1 MSSSMSMSMDKVVMS
16 MSRVMNMDN
25 IVMEGMKI
33 SAVELTKNVI
43 RELSNMYNFDSEEA
57 ISKLNL
63 DDVKVNIVEKVKKV
77 KPEKVKVVKP
87 EKVKKVT
94 SKYPMPFNN
103 KKNDECCEGLR
114 QNHSLYT
121 QCENL
126 KLNDNEYCKKCHNE
140 SLKNDSGKPDYGTIS
155 DRLECGIY
163 EFRDS
168 KGKSP
173 IAYTK
178 LMSKLKFTREEVEEE
193 AKKLNYEIDPIH
205 FEYTEEPKRGRPKS
219 EKKVKDAN
227 APSSGKKGRPKKM
240 NKEVELT
247 SDVGEDIFA
256 SLVENA
262 NANANAATQV
272 VNIVVSE
279 VSTKVDTPEKSEK
292 EVEKD
297 AKKAEK
303 DAKKAENEAKKAEKE
318 AKKVE
323 KDAKKAEKDAKKAEK
338 EAKKAENEAKKA
350 EVPKKVENK
359 PEEEVD
365 VVRKFEFEGTTYL
378 KSKSTGVIYNMDQDL
393 VGKWNEDTQKIDFE
407 DIDDEEEEDEYD
419 E

>member
-1 MSSSMSMSMDKVVMS
+1 

-25 IVMEGMKI
+25 IVMEGMKETC
-33 SAVELTKNVI
+33 VDYCCNVI
-43 RELSNMYNFDSEEA
+43 RELSRMYNFDSEEA
-57 ISKLNL
+57 IGKLNL

-77 KPEKVKVVKP
+77 KPEKVKVAKVAKV

-103 KKNDECCEGLR
+103 KKNDGCCEGLR

-126 KLNDNEYCKKCHNE
+126 KLNDNEYCKKCNNE

-163 EFRDS
+163 EFRDA

-227 APSSGKKGRPKKM
+227 ATSSGKKGRPKKM

-262 NANANAATQV
+262 NANVVNANATQV

-279 VSTKVDTPEKSEK
+279 VPTKVDTPEKSEK
-292 EVEKD
+292 VVEQEAKKTENDAKKAEKEAKKVENDAKKVENDAKKAEKEAKKAENDAKKAEKD

-303 DAKKAENEAKKAEKE
+303 DAKKAEN
-318 AKKVE
+318 
-323 KDAKKAEKDAKKAEK
+323 DAKKAEK
-338 EAKKAENEAKKA
+338 
-350 EVPKKVENK
+350 K

-365 VVRKFEFEGTTYL
+365 VVRKFEYEGTTYL

-393 VGKWNEDTQKIDFE
+393 VGKWNEETQKIDFE

>member
-1 MSSSMSMSMDKVVMS
+1 MS
-16 MSRVMNMDN
+16 VMNMNMDK

-33 SAVELTKNVI
+33 SAIELTKNVI
-43 RELSNMYNFDSEEA
+43 RELSSMYNFDSEEA
-57 ISKLNL
+57 IRKLNL

-87 EKVKKVT
+87 EKVAKVT

-103 KKNDECCEGLR
+103 KKKDECCEGLR

-140 SLKNDSGKPDYGTIS
+140 SLKNSSGKPDYGTIS
-155 DRLECGIY
+155 DRLECSFY
-163 EFRDS
+163 EFRDP

-262 NANANAATQV
+262 NANANATQV

-279 VSTKVDTPEKSEK
+279 VPTKVDTPEISEK
-292 EVEKD
+292 
-297 AKKAEK
+297 
-303 DAKKAENEAKKAEKE
+303 EAKKAEKE

-323 KDAKKAEKDAKKAEK
+323 KDAKKAEKEAKKAENDAKKAEK
-338 EAKKAENEAKKA
+338 EAKKAEKEAKKV
-350 EVPKKVENK
+350 EVPKKVEK
-359 PEEEVD
+359 EPEQEVD
-365 VVRKFEFEGTTYL
+365 VVRKFEYEGTTYL
-378 KSKSTGVIYNMDQDL
+378 KSKNTGVIYNMDQDL
-393 VGKWNEDTQKIDFE
+393 VGKWNEETQKIDFE

>member
-1 MSSSMSMSMDKVVMS
+1 MS
-16 MSRVMNMDN
+16 VMNMNMDK

-33 SAVELTKNVI
+33 SAIELTKNVI
-43 RELSNMYNFDSEEA
+43 RELSSMYNFDSEEA
-57 ISKLNL
+57 IRKLNL

-87 EKVKKVT
+87 EKVAKVT

-103 KKNDECCEGLR
+103 KKKDECCEGLR

-140 SLKNDSGKPDYGTIS
+140 SLKNSSGKPDYGTIS
-155 DRLECGIY
+155 DRLECSFY
-163 EFRDS
+163 EFRDP

-178 LMSKLKFTREEVEEE
+178 LMSKLNFTREEVEEE

-262 NANANAATQV
+262 NANANATQV

-279 VSTKVDTPEKSEK
+279 VPTKVDTPEISEK
-292 EVEKD
+292 
-297 AKKAEK
+297 
-303 DAKKAENEAKKAEKE
+303 EAKKAEKE

-323 KDAKKAEKDAKKAEK
+323 KDAKKAEKEAKKAENDAKKAEK
-338 EAKKAENEAKKA
+338 EAKKAEKEAKKV
-350 EVPKKVENK
+350 EVPKKVEK
-359 PEEEVD
+359 EPEQEVD
-365 VVRKFEFEGTTYL
+365 VVRKFEYEGTTYL
-378 KSKSTGVIYNMDQDL
+378 KSKNTGVIYNMDQDL
-393 VGKWNEDTQKIDFE
+393 VGKWNEETQKIDFE

>member
-1 MSSSMSMSMDKVVMS
+1 MSI
-16 MSRVMNMDN
+16 SRVMNMDN

-33 SAVELTKNVI
+33 SAVELTKNMI

-57 ISKLNL
+57 IRKLNL

-126 KLNDNEYCKKCHNE
+126 KLNDSEYCKKCHNE

-262 NANANAATQV
+262 NANANATQV

-279 VSTKVDTPEKSEK
+279 VPTKVDTPEKSEK
-292 EVEKD
+292 EVEKDAKKAEKETKKAEKD

-323 KDAKKAEKDAKKAEK
+323 KDAKKAE
-338 EAKKAENEAKKA
+338 NEAKKA
-350 EVPKKVENK
+350 EKK

>member
-1 MSSSMSMSMDKVVMS
+1 
-16 MSRVMNMDN
+16 
-25 IVMEGMKI
+25 
-33 SAVELTKNVI
+33 
-43 RELSNMYNFDSEEA
+43 
-57 ISKLNL
+57 
-63 DDVKVNIVEKVKKV
+63 
-77 KPEKVKVVKP
+77 
-87 EKVKKVT
+87 
-94 SKYPMPFNN
+94 
-103 KKNDECCEGLR
+103 
-114 QNHSLYT
+114 
-121 QCENL
+121 
-126 KLNDNEYCKKCHNE
+126 
-140 SLKNDSGKPDYGTIS
+140 
-155 DRLECGIY
+155 
-163 EFRDS
+163 
-168 KGKSP
+168 
-173 IAYTK
+173 
-178 LMSKLKFTREEVEEE
+178 MSKLKITREEVEEE

-227 APSSGKKGRPKKM
+227 ATSSGKKGRPKKM

-262 NANANAATQV
+262 NATQV

-279 VSTKVDTPEKSEK
+279 VPTKVDTPEKSEK
-292 EVEKD
+292 EAEKD

-303 DAKKAENEAKKAEKE
+303 DAKKAENDAKKAEKEAKKVENEAKKAEKE

-323 KDAKKAEKDAKKAEK
+323 NEAKKAEKDAKKAEK
-338 EAKKAENEAKKA
+338 
-350 EVPKKVENK
+350 K

-393 VGKWNEDTQKIDFE
+393 VGKWNEETQKIDFE

>member
-1 MSSSMSMSMDKVVMS
+1 VKVIKVSMSI
-16 MSRVMNMDN
+16 SRVMNMDN

-33 SAVELTKNVI
+33 SAVELTKNMI

-57 ISKLNL
+57 IRKLNL

-126 KLNDNEYCKKCHNE
+126 KLNDSEYCKKCHNE

-262 NANANAATQV
+262 NANANATQV

-279 VSTKVDTPEKSEK
+279 VPTKVDTPEKSEK
-292 EVEKD
+292 EVEKDAKKAEKETKKAEKD

-323 KDAKKAEKDAKKAEK
+323 KDAKKAE
-338 EAKKAENEAKKA
+338 NEAKKA
-350 EVPKKVENK
+350 EKK

>member
-1 MSSSMSMSMDKVVMS
+1 MSSMSIVLNMDKV
-16 MSRVMNMDN
+16 
-25 IVMEGMKI
+25 IMEGIKN
-33 SAVELTKNVI
+33 STVELTKNVI
-43 RELSNMYNFDSEEA
+43 RELSSMYNFDSEEA
-57 ISKLNL
+57 IRKLNL
-63 DDVKVNIVEKVKKV
+63 DEVVLNVVEKVKKV
-77 KPEKVKVVKP
+77 KVVKAVKP
-87 EKVKKVT
+87 EKVAKVTKVT

-103 KKNDECCEGLR
+103 KKKDECCEGLR

-140 SLKNDSGKPDYGTIS
+140 SLKNSSGKPDYGTIS
-155 DRLECGIY
+155 DRLECSFY
-163 EFRDS
+163 EFRDP

-247 SDVGEDIFA
+247 SDVCEDIFA

-262 NANANAATQV
+262 NANV
-272 VNIVVSE
+272 VNVVNVVNTVVSE
-279 VSTKVDTPEKSEK
+279 VPTKVDTPEIS
-292 EVEKD
+292 EKD

-303 DAKKAENEAKKAEKE
+303 DAKKAENEAKKAENE

-323 KDAKKAEKDAKKAEK
+323 KEAKKAEK
-338 EAKKAENEAKKA
+338 EAKKAEKEAKKV
-350 EVPKKVENK
+350 EVPKKVEK
-359 PEEEVD
+359 EPEQEVD
-365 VVRKFEFEGTTYL
+365 VVRKFEYEGTTYL
-378 KSKSTGVIYNMDQDL
+378 KSKNTGVIYNMDQDL
-393 VGKWNEDTQKIDFE
+393 VGKWNEETQKIDFE